1 MCLGR
6 FRVGLVMNVDPG
18 CFVKEDVLYLSKV
31 EFFFLNLKKTIL
43 CKGVYQVRKVE
54 IRYRM

>member
-1 MCLGR
+1 
-6 FRVGLVMNVDPG
+6 MNVDPG
-18 CFVKEDVLYLSKV
+18 CFVKEDVLCQKWN
-31 EFFFLNLKKTIL
+31 FILNLKKTIL